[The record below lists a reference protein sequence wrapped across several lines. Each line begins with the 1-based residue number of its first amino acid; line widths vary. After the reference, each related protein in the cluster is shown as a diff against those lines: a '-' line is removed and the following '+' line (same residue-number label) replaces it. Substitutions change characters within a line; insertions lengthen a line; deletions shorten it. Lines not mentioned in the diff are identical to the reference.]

1 MKEKILN
8 KKKKIRSNRSFGII
22 FSIIFLLIS
31 LWPILNNENI
41 RVWSLLLSL
50 IFLVLG
56 ILNSKI
62 LTPLNN
68 FWYKFGIFLGKIV
81 SPIVMAIIFFGVI
94 TPIGLLMRIF
104 KKDVLNLKFNHNK
117 SYWIKKN
124 EPKSKMNKQF

>member
-1 MKEKILN
+1 MNRKNNIGN
-8 KKKKIRSNRSFGII
+8 NRSFGII
-22 FSIIFLLIS
+22 FSIIFLLVS
-31 LWPILNNENI
+31 LWPILDNENV

-68 FWYKFGIFLGKIV
+68 FWYKFGIFLGKVV

-104 KKDVLNLKFNHNK
+104 KKDILNLKFNNNK